1 MGSRVNVLRLVAERL
16 AGVDIRD
23 LYLVAGLALLALGL
37 HLLAPWL
44 GFAVVGALL
53 FAMSGVLGVIRRS
66 L

>member
-1 MGSRVNVLRLVAERL
+1 MIDRILRAI

-23 LYLVAGLALLALGL
+23 VYLVAGLALLALGL
-37 HLLAPWL
+37 QLLAPWL